1 MAAFKNTRQ
10 AMLAAGDLISMPV
23 RLRACRPG
31 RNVQHGFSAIVVTG
45 ETITIKHCSIF
56 TLFPELLFRLTSM
69 KFTYVARTMLA
80 AALGVA
86 SLSLA
91 HAQAWPTKPV
101 RIVVPAPAGS
111 SLDIVARLLGDKL
124 KDKWGQPVLVDPK
137 PGAGGMIGTD
147 IAAKAT
153 DAHTL
158 VIGFPGPT
166 AYAPFLYKKMAY
178 DPVKDLVPIVI
189 TTTQP
194 NVLAV
199 NANLPVKNVQELIA
213 YAKANPGKVS
223 YASVGNGSSS
233 HLAMEL
239 LKGDAGFDAQHIPFN
254 GAPPAALST
263 ANGDTQVLF
272 AVASGIAPHVQSGKI
287 RQIAVTSLGRF
298 DSLKELPSINE
309 SGVKNFEA
317 IAWNGL
323 FGPSSL
329 PADVVSKINADVNAV
344 LAMDDVKQ
352 RIVGAGMAPGGG
364 SVAAFKTMLDAD
376 MKKWGATIK
385 RLGVQLD

>member
-1 MAAFKNTRQ
+1 MGAT
-10 AMLAAGDLISMPV
+10 
-23 RLRACRPG
+23 
-31 RNVQHGFSAIVVTG
+31 
-45 ETITIKHCSIF
+45 
-56 TLFPELLFRLTSM
+56 
-69 KFTYVARTMLA
+69 A
-80 AALGVA
+80 AA
-86 SLSLA
+86 
-91 HAQAWPTKPV
+91 QNWPSKPV

-124 KDKWGQPVLVDPK
+124 KDKWGQAVVVEPK
-137 PGAGGMIGTD
+137 PGAGGMLGVD
-147 IAAKAT
+147 VAAKAT
-153 DAHTL
+153 DGHTL

-166 AYAPFLYKKMAY
+166 AFAPFLYKKMPY
-178 DPVKDLVPIVI
+178 DAIKDIVPIVI

-213 YAKANPGKVS
+213 YSKANPGKLS

-239 LKGDAGFDAQHIPFN
+239 LKAEGGFDAQHVPFN

-263 ANGDTQVLF
+263 ANGDTQLLF
-272 AVASGIAPHVQSGKI
+272 AVASGIAPHVQSGRV
-287 RQIAVTSLGRF
+287 RQIAVTSLARF
-298 DSLKELPSINE
+298 DSLKDLPSINE

-317 IAWNGL
+317 VAWNGL
-323 FGPSSL
+323 FGPASM
-329 PADVVSKINADVNAV
+329 PADVLSKINADVNAV
-344 LAMDDVKQ
+344 LADPTV
-352 RIVGAGMAPGGG
+352 RERLVASGMAPGGG
-364 SVAAFKTMLDAD
+364 SASSFKAMLDGD

>member
-1 MAAFKNTRQ
+1 
-10 AMLAAGDLISMPV
+10 
-23 RLRACRPG
+23 
-31 RNVQHGFSAIVVTG
+31 
-45 ETITIKHCSIF
+45 
-56 TLFPELLFRLTSM
+56 M
-69 KFTYVARTMLA
+69 KFSKFVAPIL
-80 AALGVA
+80 VA
-86 SLSLA
+86 SASLFSFA
-91 HAQAWPTKPV
+91 ATAQTWPTKPV

-111 SLDIVARLLGDKL
+111 SLDIVARMLGDKL
-124 KDKWGQPVLVDPK
+124 KDKWGQQIIVEPK
-137 PGAGGMIGTD
+137 PGAGGMLGVD
-147 IAAKAT
+147 QAAKAT

-166 AYAPFLYKKMAY
+166 AFAPFLYKKMPY
-178 DPVKDLVPIVI
+178 DAVKDIVPIVV

-199 NANLPVKNVQELIA
+199 NTNLPVKNVQELIA
-213 YAKANPGKVS
+213 YAKANPGKLS

-239 LKGDAGFDAQHIPFN
+239 LKSEGGFDAVHVPFN
-254 GAPPAALST
+254 GAPPAAQSL
-263 ANGDTQVLF
+263 AAGDTQVLF
-272 AVASGIAPHVQSGKI
+272 AVASGIAPLVQSGKV

-298 DSLKELPSINE
+298 DSLKDLPSINE
-309 SGVKNFEA
+309 SGVKGFEA

-329 PADVVSKINADVNAV
+329 PADVVNKINADVNAV

-352 RIVGAGMAPGGG
+352 RLVAAGMAPGGG
-364 SVAAFKTMLDAD
+364 SVASFKTMLDAD
-376 MKKWGATIK
+376 MKKWGGTIK

>member
-1 MAAFKNTRQ
+1 MNRSSFFKSILTAA
-10 AMLAAGDLISMPV
+10 S
-23 RLRACRPG
+23 
-31 RNVQHGFSAIVVTG
+31 
-45 ETITIKHCSIF
+45 
-56 TLFPELLFRLTSM
+56 
-69 KFTYVARTMLA
+69 A
-80 AALGVA
+80 AAVTLVA
-86 SLSLA
+86 ASPLY
-91 HAQAWPTKPV
+91 AQSWPSKPV

-124 KDKWGQPVLVDPK
+124 KDKWGQQVVVDPK

-166 AYAPFLYKKMAY
+166 AFAPFLYKKMAY
-178 DPVKDLVPIVI
+178 DPVKDLVPIVV

-199 NANLPVKNVQELIA
+199 NANLPVKTVSELVA
-213 YAKANPGKVS
+213 YAKANPGKLS

-239 LKGDAGFDAQHIPFN
+239 LKSEAGFEAVHVPFN
-254 GAPPAALST
+254 GAPPAAQSV
-263 ANGDTQVLF
+263 AAGDTQVLF
-272 AVASGIAPHVQSGKI
+272 AVASGIAPLVQSGKV
-287 RQIAVTSLGRF
+287 RQIAVTSLVRF
-298 DSLKELPSINE
+298 DSLKDLPSINE

-329 PADVVSKINADVNAV
+329 PADVVNKINADVNAV
-344 LAMDDVKQ
+344 LAMDDVKS
-352 RIVGAGMAPGGG
+352 RLVSAGMAPGGG
-364 SVAAFKTMLDAD
+364 SVASFKSMLDAD

>member
-1 MAAFKNTRQ
+1 MRSF
-10 AMLAAGDLISMPV
+10 
-23 RLRACRPG
+23 
-31 RNVQHGFSAIVVTG
+31 
-45 ETITIKHCSIF
+45 
-56 TLFPELLFRLTSM
+56 LTSSA
-69 KFTYVARTMLA
+69 TRCLLA
-80 AALGVA
+80 AAI
-86 SLSLA
+86 LSLTTA
-91 HAQAWPTKPV
+91 SAVAQIWPTKPV

-124 KDKWGQPVLVDPK
+124 KDKWNQPVVVEPK
-137 PGAGGMIGTD
+137 PGAGGMLGVD
-147 IAAKAT
+147 VAAKAT
-153 DAHTL
+153 DGHTF

-166 AYAPFLYKKMAY
+166 AFAPFLYKKMPY
-178 DPVKDLVPIVI
+178 DAVKDIVPIVV

-213 YAKANPGKVS
+213 YGKANPGKLS

-239 LKGDAGFDAQHIPFN
+239 LKSEGGFDAQHIPFN

-263 ANGDTQVLF
+263 ANGDTQILF
-272 AVASGIAPHVQSGKI
+272 AVASGIAPHVQSGRV
-287 RQIAVTSLGRF
+287 RQIAVTSLTRF
-298 DSLKELPSINE
+298 DSLKDLPSINE

-323 FGPSSL
+323 FGPSATPS
-329 PADVVSKINADVNAV
+329 DVVAKINADVNAV
-344 LAMDDVKQ
+344 LADPAI
-352 RIVGAGMAPGGG
+352 RERLIAAGMAPGGG
-364 SVAAFKTMLDAD
+364 NASAFKTMLDAD

>member
-1 MAAFKNTRQ
+1 
-10 AMLAAGDLISMPV
+10 
-23 RLRACRPG
+23 
-31 RNVQHGFSAIVVTG
+31 
-45 ETITIKHCSIF
+45 
-56 TLFPELLFRLTSM
+56 M
-69 KFTYVARTMLA
+69 KFSKFVAPIL
-80 AALGVA
+80 VA
-86 SLSLA
+86 SASLFSFA
-91 HAQAWPTKPV
+91 ATAQTWPTKPV
-101 RIVVPAPAGS
+101 KIVVPAPAGS

-124 KDKWGQPVLVDPK
+124 KDRWGQPVVIEPK
-137 PGAGGMIGTD
+137 PGAGGMLGVD
-147 IAAKAT
+147 QAAKAT

-166 AYAPFLYKKMAY
+166 AFAPFLYKKMPY
-178 DPVKDLVPIVI
+178 DAVKDIVPIVV

-199 NANLPVKNVQELIA
+199 NANLPVKSVQELVA
-213 YAKANPGKVS
+213 YAKANPGKLS

-239 LKGDAGFDAQHIPFN
+239 LKSEGGFDAVHVPFN
-254 GAPPAALST
+254 GAPPAAQSV
-263 ANGDTQVLF
+263 AAGDTQVLF
-272 AVASGIAPHVQSGKI
+272 AVASGIAPLVQGGKV
-287 RQIAVTSLGRF
+287 RQIAVTSLTRF
-298 DSLKELPSINE
+298 DSLKDLPSINE

-329 PADVVSKINADVNAV
+329 PADVVNKINVDVNAV

-352 RIVGAGMAPGGG
+352 RLVAAGMAPGGG
-364 SVAAFKTMLDAD
+364 SAASFKTMLDAD
-376 MKKWGATIK
+376 MKKWGGTIK

>member
-1 MAAFKNTRQ
+1 MKRLN
-10 AMLAAGDLISMPV
+10 LAK
-23 RLRACRPG
+23 
-31 RNVQHGFSAIVVTG
+31 F
-45 ETITIKHCSIF
+45 
-56 TLFPELLFRLTSM
+56 LFIAS
-69 KFTYVARTMLA
+69 
-80 AALGVA
+80 A
-86 SLSLA
+86 SLSVA
-91 HAQAWPTKPV
+91 VPTHAQSWPNKPV
-101 RIVVPAPAGS
+101 KIVVPAPAGS

-124 KDKWGQPVLVDPK
+124 KDKWGQQVVVEPK
-137 PGAGGMIGTD
+137 PGAGGMLGVD
-147 IAAKAT
+147 QAAKAT

-166 AYAPFLYKKMAY
+166 AFAPFLYKKMPY
-178 DPVKDLVPIVI
+178 DAVKDIVPIVV

-199 NANLPVKNVQELIA
+199 NANLPVKSVQELVA
-213 YAKANPGKVS
+213 YAKANPGKLS

-239 LKGDAGFDAQHIPFN
+239 LKAEAGFDAVHVPFN
-254 GAPPAALST
+254 GAPPAAQSV
-263 ANGDTQVLF
+263 AAGDTQVLF
-272 AVASGIAPHVQSGKI
+272 AVASGIAPLVQGGKV

-298 DSLKELPSINE
+298 DSLKDLPSINE

-323 FGPSSL
+323 FGSSSL
-329 PADVVSKINADVNAV
+329 PADVVNKINADVNAV

-352 RIVGAGMAPGGG
+352 RLVAAGMAPGGG
-364 SVAAFKTMLDAD
+364 TVASFKTMLDAD
-376 MKKWGATIK
+376 MKKWGGTIK